1 MERHSVVG
9 VLEAIADSKS
19 LEIFRDIAKG
29 TVESE
34 ILKKK
39 EGISKKQFYMRTRQ
53 MLNTGIIKLV
63 KGKFSLTN
71 FGVVIYHA
79 QLVMEKGVNS
89 FWKLK
94 AIDSIQDSGQIGEN
108 ERMKLI
114 KRILDDD
121 AIENILVKQR

>member
-1 MERHSVVG
+1 MERHSVVS
-9 VLEAIADSKS
+9 VLEAIADRIS

-53 MLNTGIIKLV
+53 MLNAGIIKRA

-71 FGVVIYHA
+71 FGVVVYHG
-79 QLVMEKGVNS
+79 QLVMEKGVKS
-89 FWKLK
+89 YWKLK
-94 AIDSIQDSGQIGEN
+94 AIDSIQESEQIGEN
-108 ERMKLI
+108 ERLKLI
-114 KRILDDD
+114 KTILDDD
-121 AIENILVKQR
+121 AIENILVKQN

>member
-39 EGISKKQFYMRTRQ
+39 EGISKKQFYRRTRQ
-53 MLNTGIIKLV
+53 MLNTGIIKRV

>member
-1 MERHSVVG
+1 MMERHSVVG

-39 EGISKKQFYMRTRQ
+39 EGISKKQFYRRTRQ
-53 MLNTGIIKLV
+53 MLNTGIIKRV

-89 FWKLK
+89 FWT
-94 AIDSIQDSGQIGEN
+94 GQLGEN